1 MTPTTDRAPLGK
13 MLAVFIGMLIAGN
26 LLVVGIEYV
35 LPDLTIPSSMGVVF
49 LMLGAMQAGQ
59 TAARNTGRRLTAGE
73 KARFALAAT
82 VTSIALSVALLWGI
96 LAWFGVPFSLENVVL
111 AMTGDT
117 VPYAEIMEFL
127 PWIGL
132 FVVILDFVLC
142 FFAVGWGARTL
153 LKQQE
158 RLAAKGK

>member
-1 MTPTTDRAPLGK
+1 MTPTITAVPLGK

-26 LLVVGIEYV
+26 ALVVGIEYV
-35 LPDLTIPSSMGVVF
+35 LPDLTMPSSMGMVF
-49 LMLGAMQAGQ
+49 VMVGAMQAGQ
-59 TAARNTGRRLTAGE
+59 TAARSTGRRLTAGE
-73 KARFALAAT
+73 KATFAVAAT
-82 VTSIALSVALLWGI
+82 AASIALSVALLWGI
-96 LAWFGVPFSLENVVL
+96 FTWFSVPFSLENVVL
-111 AMTGDT
+111 VMTGDT

-132 FVVILDFVLC
+132 FVVVLSFVLC
-142 FFAVGWGARTL
+142 YFAVGWGARTL